1 MLYIQTFLR
10 NNWILSSMQIIPYL
24 RVCIYSLRLCYLYK
38 IVSVLWIKDTLKIF
52 SCSYWIIQN
61 QSIIENVL
69 NFTDEARF
77 YDKVLHKRM
86 KIIYFILKHGNTV
99 RNDFFSLLWYDIV
112 ILPMCDYNGYVKEF
126 FFIIIWTGSKLLF
139 PVLTVKDLRPHRFN
153 ST

>member
-1 MLYIQTFLR
+1 MCFFSNEFKAIAKKDVIYPDFLR

-24 RVCIYSLRLCYLYK
+24 RVCIYSLRLCYFYK

-52 SCSYWIIQN
+52 FCSYWIIQN

-69 NFTDEARF
+69 NFTDEAKF

-99 RNDFFSLLWYDIV
+99 RNDFFRYYDMTYLFFLCV
-112 ILPMCDYNGYVKEF
+112 IIMAMSKNLFIF
-126 FFIIIWTGSKLLF
+126 FYLN
-139 PVLTVKDLRPHRFN
+139 R
-153 ST
+153 